1 MDKIL
6 RFTSPTCNPCKMI
19 AKTLE
24 SMDLGTPIEVVDISV
39 HPELIDE
46 YNIKS
51 VPTLFYKGSS
61 LVGNK
66 TAKDIYEWL
75 SELE

>member
-24 SMDLGTPIEVVDISV
+24 SMDLGIPIEVVDISV
-39 HPELIDE
+39 NTEFIDE
-46 YNIKS
+46 YGIKS